1 MNNPVPCVRE
11 MNFPYSIYRC
21 LTTGL
26 YYSFSPA
33 YRLFQKVRKESHPD
47 MDQRLGDYSK
57 LFFQKSHHQPVIW
70 IHAASVGE
78 VNAASGI
85 IEKLLA
91 IIPDCTIIFSTTTK
105 HGQASAI
112 QLLGKQVHCVYAPL
126 DFIAS
131 VRKALRFFTPVILVC
146 IETEIWPNWLYEA
159 HRMGIKTA
167 IINGRISARS
177 IKNYIKL
184 KSLFKNILQHV
195 EAFSMIQKED
205 AERIKLLGAPSER
218 IQING
223 NSKYDQL
230 AQPTIADFH
239 KKKMGSIFKLSAQD
253 KIFVAGS
260 TRKNEEEII
269 LDAYE
274 GVCQFFPDTKLI
286 LAPRHIERTPSIEK
300 LIHRRGMDYQLRT
313 TIAADQMLPRIL
325 ILDTIGEL
333 QSAYCIASV
342 AFCGGS
348 LVPLGGH
355 NILEAAAVGTPV
367 FYGPYM
373 DDFSDARELLE
384 TQGGGGVVRN
394 AKELTA
400 KILDLFQNPE
410 KAADMGKRAIHAVSS
425 NQGASERHALVIKNI
440 LNKQSA

>member
-1 MNNPVPCVRE
+1 MNKPVPGVCK
-11 MNFPYSIYRC
+11 MNVPYSIYRY

-26 YYSFSPA
+26 YYSLSPV
-33 YRLFQKVRKESHPD
+33 YRLFQKVRKRPHPD
-47 MDQRLGDYSK
+47 MDQRLGNYGK
-57 LFFQKSHHQPVIW
+57 LVFHKKHRQPVIW

-78 VNAASGI
+78 VNAATGI

-91 IIPDCTIIFSTTTK
+91 ILPDCTIIFSTTTK
-105 HGQASAI
+105 HGQSSAI
-112 QLLGKQVHCVYAPL
+112 QLLGKKVHCVYAPL
-126 DFIAS
+126 DFVAS
-131 VRKALRFFTPVILVC
+131 VRKALHFFTPDILVC

-177 IKNYIKL
+177 IKNYVRY
-184 KSLFKNILQHV
+184 KSLFNNILQHV

-205 AERIKLLGAPSER
+205 AERIKLLGAPAEKV
-218 IQING
+218 QING
-223 NSKYDQL
+223 NSKYDRL
-230 AQPTIADFH
+230 VQPSIAEFN
-239 KKKMGSIFKLSAQD
+239 KNKMNSIFKLNVQD
-253 KIFVAGS
+253 RIFVAGS

-269 LDAYE
+269 LDAYK
-274 GVCQFFPDTKLI
+274 GICQFFPDTKLI

-300 LIHRRGMDYQLRT
+300 LMHSRGVDYQLRT
-313 TIAADQMLPRIL
+313 AIAGDRMLPKVL

-333 QSAYCIASV
+333 QAAYSIASV

-384 TQGGGGVVRN
+384 TQGGGGVVRD
-394 AKELTA
+394 AKELTE
-400 KILDLFQNPE
+400 KILDLFQNPR
-410 KAADMGKRAIHAVSS
+410 KAADMGNRAILAVSS
-425 NQGASERHALVIKNI
+425 NQGASERHAFVIKNI
-440 LNKQSA
+440 LNN